1 MLLHCL
7 PSLGKQLHR
16 LVWKLGQSNTP
27 HDLIQPEK
35 QFSVV
40 DIVGQETLGDHAG
53 DDFANPRTRNLGG
66 PIDPLLDSLGIDLA
80 EDLVI
85 TLEEPWVTLVERG
98 IEQNLDEQV
107 GDKAAAHAGRIGRR
121 FTQSDGELYVQLA
134 EGGGFVEPGI
144 ILMMPD
150 DSASQSREVRVSV
163 GEPSGGGRR
172 SHSDSAIH
180 DAEPVGQA
188 QSGDL
193 IGIGLGGVEEEPVS
207 VGQIV
212 HAGCRKRSEG
222 LSGNCRYHA
231 VLFRSG

>member
-1 MLLHCL
+1 MPLHCL

-16 LVWKLGQSNTP
+16 LVGKIGQSNTP

-40 DIVGQETLGDHAG
+40 HIVGQETLGDH
-53 DDFANPRTRNLGG
+53 PRDNLADARIRDLGG
-66 PIDPLLDSLGIDLA
+66 SIHPILNSLGIDLV
-80 EDLVI
+80 EGLVI
-85 TLEEPWVTLVERG
+85 AFEEPRVTLVERG
-98 IEQNLDEQV
+98 IEQNLDEQM
-107 GDKAAAHAGRIGRR
+107 GNKAAAHAGRIGRA

-163 GEPSGGGRR
+163 GEPSGGRRR

-180 DAEPVGQA
+180 DAQPVGQA

-193 IGIGLGGVEEEPVS
+193 IRIGLGSIEKEPVS
-207 VGQIV
+207 VGQVV
-212 HAGCRKRSEG
+212 HAGCRKRSKGPSE
-222 LSGNCRYHA
+222 NCRYHA
-231 VLFRSG
+231 VLFGSG